1 MIFQNNPD
9 RIGESVM
16 KKWMAFVLMAC
27 VFGAYGNAVAVE
39 QLRIANEGEYPP
51 FNLTNPKGQL
61 EGFDI
66 DIAKAICKVMKV
78 EPVFVVQDWN
88 GIIPGL
94 LAKKYDCIISSMS
107 ITEERKKQVDFTD
120 PYYQVPARFVTKNS
134 SGLKI
139 SPEGLKGK
147 RVGVQ
152 RATTYANYLEGV
164 YASIVEIVYYDNIES
179 HNMDLASGRLDAVLG
194 QAYLMGKW
202 LDGPEG
208 KGFVFVGDP
217 VTEVKY
223 IGTGAGIAVRKG
235 EQKLKE
241 RLNAALHQIITDGTH
256 KKIASKYFSF
266 DLLKYK

>member
-1 MIFQNNPD
+1 
-9 RIGESVM
+9 M
-16 KKWMAFVLMAC
+16 KKWMAVVLMAC
-27 VFGAYGNAVAVE
+27 VFGAYGNTFAAE
-39 QLRIANEGEYPP
+39 KLRIANEGEYPP

-107 ITEERKKQVDFTD
+107 ITDERKKQVDFTD
-120 PYYQVPARFVTKNS
+120 PYYQVPARFVTKNN
-134 SGLKI
+134 SGLKVT
-139 SPEGLKGK
+139 SEGLKGK
-147 RVGVQ
+147 RIGVQ

-164 YASIVEIVYYDNIES
+164 YAGIVEIVYYDNIES
-179 HNMDLASGRLDAVLG
+179 HNMDLSSGRLDAVLG

-202 LDGPEG
+202 LETPAG

-217 VTEVKY
+217 VTDVKY
-223 IGTGAGIAVRKG
+223 IGSGAGITVRK
-235 EQKLKE
+235 EDQKLRE
-241 RLNAALHQIITDGTH
+241 RINAALRQIIADGTH
-256 KKIASKYFSF
+256 KKIAGKYFSF

>member
-1 MIFQNNPD
+1 
-9 RIGESVM
+9 M
-16 KKWMAFVLMAC
+16 KRRLTIVLMVC
-27 VFGAYGNAVAVE
+27 LFGLFSGISAAE

-51 FNLTNPKGQL
+51 FNLTNAKGQL

-66 DIAKAICKVMKV
+66 DIANAICQAMKV

-120 PYYQVPARFVTKNS
+120 PYYQVPARFVTKTD
-134 SGLKI
+134 SGLIVSK
-139 SPEGLKGK
+139 EGLKGK

-152 RATTYANYLEGV
+152 RATTYANYLEGELAGV
-164 YASIVEIVYYDNIES
+164 VQIVYYDNIES

-202 LDGPEG
+202 LESPEG
-208 KGFVFVGDP
+208 KGFGFVGDP
-217 VTEVKY
+217 VSDPKY
-223 IGTGAGIAVRKG
+223 IGYGAGIAVRKDD
-235 EQKLKE
+235 QKLRE
-241 RLNAALHQIITDGTH
+241 RINAALHQIIADGTH
-256 KKIASKYFSF
+256 KRIASKYFSF
-266 DLLKYK
+266 DLLQYKK

>member
-1 MIFQNNPD
+1 
-9 RIGESVM
+9 M
-16 KKWMAFVLMAC
+16 KKWMMFVLILC
-27 VFGAYGNAVAVE
+27 VFGAFGNAFAVE

-51 FNLTNPKGQL
+51 FNSINPKGQL

-78 EPVFVVQDWN
+78 KPVFVVQDWN

-120 PYYQVPARFVTKNS
+120 PYYQVPARFVTKNN

-139 SPEGLKGK
+139 SSEGLKGK

-164 YASIVEIVYYDNIES
+164 YGGVVEIVYYDNIES
-179 HNMDLASGRLDAVLG
+179 QNMDLASSRLDAVLG

-202 LDGPEG
+202 LATPEG

-217 VTEVKY
+217 VTDVKY
-223 IGTGAGIAVRKG
+223 IGYGAGIAVRK
-235 EQKLKE
+235 EDQKLRE
-241 RLNAALHQIITDGTH
+241 RINAALHQIIADGTH

-266 DLLKYK
+266 NLLEYK

>member
-1 MIFQNNPD
+1 
-9 RIGESVM
+9 M

-107 ITEERKKQVDFTD
+107 ITEERKKQVDFTRSLLPGAGPFRD
-120 PYYQVPARFVTKNS
+120 QEQ
-134 SGLKI
+134 LW
-139 SPEGLKGK
+139 PENL
-147 RVGVQ
+147 
-152 RATTYANYLEGV
+152 
-164 YASIVEIVYYDNIES
+164 
-179 HNMDLASGRLDAVLG
+179 SGRTERKKSRRA
-194 QAYLMGKW
+194 
-202 LDGPEG
+202 EG
-208 KGFVFVGDP
+208 NHLCQLP
-217 VTEVKY
+217 
-223 IGTGAGIAVRKG
+223 
-235 EQKLKE
+235 
-241 RLNAALHQIITDGTH
+241 
-256 KKIASKYFSF
+256 
-266 DLLKYK
+266 